1 MHNTTPLT
9 IQLTPEDRDMI
20 VSAIREAKDRARLE
34 RNTARRKWLEL
45 VELRL
50 ELAEFGEDPDTFTDG
65 PHFIPEDFAS

>member
-1 MHNTTPLT
+1 MHTHTLT

-20 VSAIREAKDRARLE
+20 VSAIREAKDRARME

-50 ELAEFGEDPDTFTDG
+50 ELAEFGDDPDTFTDG